1 MTYSINISNNEG
13 LLYHILIDS
22 ELILSGYPEELEF
35 VREID
40 YKKVESIISKCG
52 FSDLF
57 DIYYEVVPSD
67 KITILNYIY
76 DPSVVGNLRA
86 L

>member
-22 ELILSGYPEELEF
+22 ELILEGYPEEF
-35 VREID
+35 VRTID
-40 YKKVESIISKCG
+40 YKKVENIISKCG
-52 FSDLF
+52 FPDLF